1 MYTIEQSDLRKL
13 LSLKIDLYSLLLVKD
28 ENLHLKPKEKEV
40 YIEYILLDIQGIN
53 INSAGAVTKVV
64 DKLGFSCP
72 NDVWQ
77 YRQKLHK
84 KGWFIKHGQRA
95 TARFEIIPN
104 FNYRKKMF
112 KELQSYNFNIAYS
125 GDYSLFK
132 EDVLIDKSANVEES

>member
-1 MYTIEQSDLRKL
+1 MHVIEQSDLRKL
-13 LSLKIDLYSLLLVKD
+13 LSLKIELYSLLLVKD
-28 ENLHLKPKEKEV
+28 ESLHLKPKEMEV

-64 DKLGFSCP
+64 EKLGFSCP

-104 FNYRKKMF
+104 FNYRKREF
-112 KELQSYNFNIAYS
+112 KELQSYNFSIKYT
-125 GDYSLFK
+125 GDYNIFK
-132 EDVLIDKSANVEES
+132 DDVLIAKEEHV